1 MFRPWL
7 RVHEVREKEG
17 DLTKMDRPKTADEA
31 LHTLRINHAES
42 YNASQFL
49 DALQAYVELSIA
61 EATAALLERLKED
74 GRLL

>member
-1 MFRPWL
+1 
-7 RVHEVREKEG
+7 
-17 DLTKMDRPKTADEA
+17 MDRPKTADEA